1 MGGRKWTRDEDRLVR
16 ELAKCG
22 YTGQEIADELGR
34 ASKFS
39 VYKRLVRTGVKLGH
53 KTQVDPDARSLVI
66 GMLARGMTV
75 PEVAEHRGVSQQSA
89 REMVVRLEAEGLV
102 ERVGRFKVPRYAKGW
117 RAVRYRP
124 TGRWWGSNGAGADA
138 KEETEN
144 DQMPGVLVLRG
155 LTANT
160 ARDEGVGG

>member
-16 ELAKCG
+16 ELAECG

-34 ASKFS
+34 VSKFC
-39 VYKRLVRTGVKLGH
+39 VYKRLARTGGKLGH
-53 KTQVDPDARSLVI
+53 KTQVDPDTRSLVI

-124 TGRWWGSNGAGADA
+124 TGRWWGANGIDT

-144 DQMPGVLVLRG
+144 DQMPAVGFLRE

-160 ARDEGVGG
+160 DRPEETPT